1 MEVFMR
7 TGWIRGGFHWLV
19 PVAIAALAG
28 GVTLLA
34 QSGARAAWRTGPI
47 VIDGLLADWPALG
60 ALDRGPDLGAL
71 NDEEFLYLA
80 VSGKDPRLLPPLAT
94 GLILWIDPAGRRS
107 RAFGVR
113 VPGVLQPLLPG
124 MTPEAAPKAGAY
136 STKVLDR
143 LDVLGPGENQ
153 RRLVDLTPDMG
164 IELAYGYTEGEI
176 VYELKIPLEK
186 TSARSIAVNPAGR
199 PIGLGV
205 ATPESPRDIHARQRL
220 VGSDGFI
227 GGHPFYG
234 GGFAS
239 FREPD
244 GRVTPLEVWT
254 TLILASNTP

>member
-1 MEVFMR
+1 MPTVCL
-7 TGWIRGGFHWLV
+7 RGVCRWFIAVAVAAVAAV
-19 PVAIAALAG
+19 PLF
-28 GVTLLA
+28 A
-34 QSGARAAWRTGPI
+34 QSGVHAARRTGPI
-47 VIDGLLADWPALG
+47 AIDGLLADWPALG
-60 ALDRGPDLGAL
+60 PLDRGPDFGAA

-94 GLILWIDPAGRRS
+94 GLIVWIDPVGRRG
-107 RAFGVR
+107 RAFGLR

-124 MTPEAAPKAGAY
+124 MTTEPAPKAGAY

-143 LDVLGPGENQ
+143 FDVLGPGENQ

-164 IELAYGYTEGEI
+164 IEMAYGYSEGEI
-176 VYELKIPLEK
+176 VYELKIPLEQ
-186 TSARSIAVNPAGR
+186 TSARPFAVRAARR

-205 ATPESPRDIHARQRL
+205 ATPEPPRDVHSRQRL

-227 GGHPFYG
+227 GGHPFFG

-244 GRVTPLEVWT
+244 GRVKPLEVWT
-254 TLILASNTP
+254 TLTLASNTP